1 MLTVHALLT
10 MPSTR
15 VYASPC
21 PRAAARTNR
30 SRVHSLN
37 RPPSPSAGTS
47 VTPEGVSRSTRLV
60 HRFSTLQ
67 SLEYRDFRWVWAG
80 SFASFMGMNMQM
92 ITNGWLVRRLADD
105 SPLALALV
113 MMSFAAPMTFM
124 SLIGGALADRIPR
137 KRILMLS
144 QGGNAVLTILLATL
158 DVTGVVAF
166 WHVMVIGVANGS
178 MMAFNMPSRT
188 AIISDIVPEHRLM
201 NAISLNNSGM
211 NLTRV
216 VGPAAAG
223 VMIVFINTA
232 GVFYLVGAMYVL
244 AFILVAGMRAGSSVS
259 TRARKDVFDDI
270 REGVGYAI
278 RDQTLRGLIIMT
290 FIPVLFGFSYFVLLP
305 AWAREALD
313 VGSEDLGILMM
324 LMGVGALIGSLALAS
339 MTNFKKRGLLLLAA
353 SVGWGVSLAI
363 FSQATSYALAVPLL
377 MFMGLLSS
385 LVMSLSMTL
394 TQLKSTPEMRGRI
407 MSINMMT
414 FGLMPLSALPFGA
427 LAEQIGTPDALGLSG
442 LLLAAFTVL
451 FALAYPSFRRIA

>member
-1 MLTVHALLT
+1 
-10 MPSTR
+10 
-15 VYASPC
+15 
-21 PRAAARTNR
+21 
-30 SRVHSLN
+30 
-37 RPPSPSAGTS
+37 
-47 VTPEGVSRSTRLV
+47 
-60 HRFSTLQ
+60 
-67 SLEYRDFRWVWAG
+67 
-80 SFASFMGMNMQM
+80 MGMNMQM
-92 ITNGWLVRRLADD
+92 ITNGWLVLRLADD

-324 LMGVGALIGSLALAS
+324 LMGAGALVGSLALAS

-353 SVGWGVSLAI
+353 SVGWGVSLAV

-377 MFMGLLSS
+377 MIMGLLSS
-385 LVMSLSMTL
+385 LFMSLSMTL

>member
-1 MLTVHALLT
+1 
-10 MPSTR
+10 
-15 VYASPC
+15 
-21 PRAAARTNR
+21 
-30 SRVHSLN
+30 
-37 RPPSPSAGTS
+37 
-47 VTPEGVSRSTRLV
+47 
-60 HRFSTLQ
+60 
-67 SLEYRDFRWVWAG
+67 
-80 SFASFMGMNMQM
+80 MGMNMQM
-92 ITNGWLVRRLADD
+92 ITRGWLVLRLADD

-137 KRILMLS
+137 KRLLMLS
-144 QGGNAVLTILLATL
+144 QGGNAVLTILRATL
-158 DVTGVVAF
+158 DVTGVIAF
-166 WHVMVIGVANGS
+166 WHVIVIGVANGS

-211 NLTRV
+211 NLTRI

-223 VMIVFINTA
+223 VLIVFIGTA
-232 GVFYLVGAMYVL
+232 GVFYLVGAIYVL
-244 AFILVAGMRAGSSVS
+244 AFLLVAGMRAGSTVAA
-259 TRARKDVFDDI
+259 RARKGIFEDI
-270 REGVGYAI
+270 REGLSYTI

-290 FIPVLFGFSYFVLLP
+290 FIPVLFGFSYFALLP

-313 VGSEDLGILMM
+313 VGSEDLGVLMM
-324 LMGVGALIGSLALAS
+324 LMGVGALIGSLELAS
-339 MTNFKKRGLLLLAA
+339 TTNFNKRGVLLLAA
-353 SVGWGVSLAI
+353 SLGWGVSLAV

-377 MFMGLLSS
+377 MVMGLLSS
-385 LVMSLSMTL
+385 LFMSLSMTL
-394 TQLKSTPEMRGRI
+394 TQLHTSPEMRGRI

-442 LLLAAFTVL
+442 LLLAALTVL

>member
-1 MLTVHALLT
+1 
-10 MPSTR
+10 
-15 VYASPC
+15 
-21 PRAAARTNR
+21 
-30 SRVHSLN
+30 
-37 RPPSPSAGTS
+37 
-47 VTPEGVSRSTRLV
+47 
-60 HRFSTLQ
+60 
-67 SLEYRDFRWVWAG
+67 
-80 SFASFMGMNMQM
+80 MGMNMQM
-92 ITNGWLVRRLADD
+92 ITNGWLVLRLADE

-113 MMSFAAPMTFM
+113 MMSFAAPMTFI
-124 SLIGGALADRIPR
+124 SPIGGALADRIPR

-144 QGGNAVLTILLATL
+144 QGGNAALTILLATL

-166 WHVMVIGVANGS
+166 WHVMVIGVANGT

-211 NLTRV
+211 NLSRI

-223 VMIVFINTA
+223 VLIVFIDTA
-232 GVFYLVGAMYVL
+232 GVFYLVGAIYVA
-244 AFILVAGMRAGSSVS
+244 AFVLVAGMRAGSTVS
-259 TRARKDVFDDI
+259 TRARKGMFDDI
-270 REGVGYAI
+270 REGASYTI
-278 RDQTLRGLIIMT
+278 RDQTLRGLIVMT
-290 FIPVLFGFSYFVLLP
+290 FIPVLFGFSYFALLP

-324 LMGVGALIGSLALAS
+324 LMGAGALVGSLALAS

-353 SVGWGVSLAI
+353 SVGWGVSLAV

-377 MFMGLLSS
+377 MIMGLLNS
-385 LVMSLSMTL
+385 LFMSLSMTL
-394 TQLKSTPEMRGRI
+394 TQLNASPEMRGRI

-427 LAEQIGTPDALGLSG
+427 LAEKIGTPDALGLSG

>member
-1 MLTVHALLT
+1 
-10 MPSTR
+10 
-15 VYASPC
+15 
-21 PRAAARTNR
+21 
-30 SRVHSLN
+30 
-37 RPPSPSAGTS
+37 
-47 VTPEGVSRSTRLV
+47 
-60 HRFSTLQ
+60 
-67 SLEYRDFRWVWAG
+67 
-80 SFASFMGMNMQM
+80 MGMNMQM
-92 ITNGWLVRRLADD
+92 ITRGWLVLRLADD

-137 KRILMLS
+137 KRLLMLS

-211 NLTRV
+211 NLTRI

-223 VMIVFINTA
+223 VLIVFIDTA
-232 GVFYLVGAMYVL
+232 GVFYLVGAIYVVSF
-244 AFILVAGMRAGSSVS
+244 ALVAGMRAGSTVS
-259 TRARKDVFDDI
+259 TRERKGIFVDI
-270 REGVGYAI
+270 REGVGYAT

-290 FIPVLFGFSYFVLLP
+290 FIPVLFGFSYFALLP

-324 LMGVGALIGSLALAS
+324 LMGVGALIGSLVLAS
-339 MTNFKKRGLLLLAA
+339 MTNFKKRGLFLLAA
-353 SVGWGVSLAI
+353 SLGWGVSLAF

-377 MFMGLLSS
+377 MFMGLVSS
-385 LVMSLSMTL
+385 LYMSLSMTL
-394 TQLKSTPEMRGRI
+394 TQLHTSPEMRGRI

-427 LAEQIGTPDALGLSG
+427 LAERIGTPDALGLSG
-442 LLLAAFTVL
+442 LLLAALTVL
-451 FALAYPSFRRIA
+451 FALAYPSFRRMA

>member
-1 MLTVHALLT
+1 
-10 MPSTR
+10 
-15 VYASPC
+15 
-21 PRAAARTNR
+21 
-30 SRVHSLN
+30 
-37 RPPSPSAGTS
+37 
-47 VTPEGVSRSTRLV
+47 
-60 HRFSTLQ
+60 
-67 SLEYRDFRWVWAG
+67 
-80 SFASFMGMNMQM
+80 MGMNMQM
-92 ITNGWLVRRLADD
+92 ITNGWLVLRLADE

-113 MMSFAAPMTFM
+113 MMSFAAPMTFI
-124 SLIGGALADRIPR
+124 SPIGGALADRIPR

-144 QGGNAVLTILLATL
+144 QGGNVALTILLATL

-166 WHVMVIGVANGS
+166 WHVMVIGVANGT

-201 NAISLNNSGM
+201 NAISLNNSGL
-211 NLTRV
+211 NLSRI

-223 VMIVFINTA
+223 VLIVFIDTA
-232 GVFYLVGAMYVL
+232 GVFYLVGAIYVA
-244 AFILVAGMRAGSSVS
+244 AFVLVAGMRAGSTVS
-259 TRARKDVFDDI
+259 TRARKGMFDDI
-270 REGVGYAI
+270 REGASYTI
-278 RDQTLRGLIIMT
+278 RDQTLRGLIVMT
-290 FIPVLFGFSYFVLLP
+290 FIPVLFGFSYFALLP

-324 LMGVGALIGSLALAS
+324 LMGAGALVGSLALAS

-353 SVGWGVSLAI
+353 SVGWGVSLAV

-377 MFMGLLSS
+377 MIMGLLSS
-385 LVMSLSMTL
+385 LFMSLSMTL
-394 TQLKSTPEMRGRI
+394 TQLNASPEMRGRI

-427 LAEQIGTPDALGLSG
+427 LAEKIGTPDALGLSG

>member
-1 MLTVHALLT
+1 
-10 MPSTR
+10 
-15 VYASPC
+15 
-21 PRAAARTNR
+21 
-30 SRVHSLN
+30 
-37 RPPSPSAGTS
+37 
-47 VTPEGVSRSTRLV
+47 
-60 HRFSTLQ
+60 
-67 SLEYRDFRWVWAG
+67 
-80 SFASFMGMNMQM
+80 MGMNMQM
-92 ITNGWLVRRLADD
+92 ITNGWLVLRLADE

-113 MMSFAAPMTFM
+113 MMSFAAPMTFI
-124 SLIGGALADRIPR
+124 SPIGGALADRIPR

-144 QGGNAVLTILLATL
+144 QGGNAALTILLATL

-166 WHVMVIGVANGS
+166 WHVMVIGVANGT

-211 NLTRV
+211 NLSRI

-223 VMIVFINTA
+223 VLIVFIDTA
-232 GVFYLVGAMYVL
+232 GVFYLVGAIYVA
-244 AFILVAGMRAGSSVS
+244 AFVMVAGMRAGSTVS
-259 TRARKDVFDDI
+259 TRARKGMFDDI
-270 REGVGYAI
+270 REGASYTI
-278 RDQTLRGLIIMT
+278 RDQTLRGLIVMT
-290 FIPVLFGFSYFVLLP
+290 FIPVLFGFSYFALLP

-324 LMGVGALIGSLALAS
+324 LMGAGALVGSLALAS

-353 SVGWGVSLAI
+353 SVGWGVSLAV

-377 MFMGLLSS
+377 MIMGLLSS
-385 LVMSLSMTL
+385 LFMSLSMTL
-394 TQLKSTPEMRGRI
+394 TQLNASPEMRGRI

-427 LAEQIGTPDALGLSG
+427 LAEKIGTPDALGLSG

>member
-1 MLTVHALLT
+1 
-10 MPSTR
+10 
-15 VYASPC
+15 
-21 PRAAARTNR
+21 
-30 SRVHSLN
+30 
-37 RPPSPSAGTS
+37 
-47 VTPEGVSRSTRLV
+47 
-60 HRFSTLQ
+60 
-67 SLEYRDFRWVWAG
+67 
-80 SFASFMGMNMQM
+80 MGMNMQM
-92 ITNGWLVRRLADD
+92 ITNGWLVLRLADE

-113 MMSFAAPMTFM
+113 MMSFAAPMTFI
-124 SLIGGALADRIPR
+124 SPIGGALADRIPR

-144 QGGNAVLTILLATL
+144 QGGNAALTILLATL

-166 WHVMVIGVANGS
+166 WHVMVIGVANGT

-211 NLTRV
+211 NLSRI

-223 VMIVFINTA
+223 VLIVFIDTA
-232 GVFYLVGAMYVL
+232 GVFYLVGAIYVA
-244 AFILVAGMRAGSSVS
+244 AFVLVAGMRAGSTVS
-259 TRARKDVFDDI
+259 TRARKGMFDDI
-270 REGVGYAI
+270 REGASYTI
-278 RDQTLRGLIIMT
+278 RDQTLRGLIVMT
-290 FIPVLFGFSYFVLLP
+290 FIPVLFGFSYFALLP

-324 LMGVGALIGSLALAS
+324 LMGAGALVGSLALAS

-353 SVGWGVSLAI
+353 SVGWGVSLAV

-377 MFMGLLSS
+377 MIMGLLSS
-385 LVMSLSMTL
+385 LFMSLSMTL
-394 TQLKSTPEMRGRI
+394 TQLNASPEMRGRI

-427 LAEQIGTPDALGLSG
+427 LAEKIGTPDALGLSG

>member
-1 MLTVHALLT
+1 
-10 MPSTR
+10 
-15 VYASPC
+15 
-21 PRAAARTNR
+21 
-30 SRVHSLN
+30 
-37 RPPSPSAGTS
+37 
-47 VTPEGVSRSTRLV
+47 
-60 HRFSTLQ
+60 
-67 SLEYRDFRWVWAG
+67 
-80 SFASFMGMNMQM
+80 MGMNMQM
-92 ITNGWLVRRLADD
+92 ITNGWLVLRLADD

-385 LVMSLSMTL
+385 LFMSLSMTL

>member
-1 MLTVHALLT
+1 
-10 MPSTR
+10 
-15 VYASPC
+15 
-21 PRAAARTNR
+21 
-30 SRVHSLN
+30 
-37 RPPSPSAGTS
+37 
-47 VTPEGVSRSTRLV
+47 
-60 HRFSTLQ
+60 
-67 SLEYRDFRWVWAG
+67 
-80 SFASFMGMNMQM
+80 
-92 ITNGWLVRRLADD
+92 
-105 SPLALALV
+105 
-113 MMSFAAPMTFM
+113 
-124 SLIGGALADRIPR
+124 
-137 KRILMLS
+137 
-144 QGGNAVLTILLATL
+144 
-158 DVTGVVAF
+158 
-166 WHVMVIGVANGS
+166 MVIGVANGS

-385 LVMSLSMTL
+385 LFMSLSMTL

>member
-1 MLTVHALLT
+1 
-10 MPSTR
+10 
-15 VYASPC
+15 
-21 PRAAARTNR
+21 
-30 SRVHSLN
+30 
-37 RPPSPSAGTS
+37 
-47 VTPEGVSRSTRLV
+47 
-60 HRFSTLQ
+60 
-67 SLEYRDFRWVWAG
+67 
-80 SFASFMGMNMQM
+80 MGMNMQM
-92 ITNGWLVRRLADD
+92 ITNGWLVLRLADD

>member
-1 MLTVHALLT
+1 
-10 MPSTR
+10 
-15 VYASPC
+15 
-21 PRAAARTNR
+21 
-30 SRVHSLN
+30 
-37 RPPSPSAGTS
+37 
-47 VTPEGVSRSTRLV
+47 
-60 HRFSTLQ
+60 
-67 SLEYRDFRWVWAG
+67 
-80 SFASFMGMNMQM
+80 MGMNMQM
-92 ITNGWLVRRLADD
+92 ITRGWLVLRLADD
-105 SPLALALV
+105 SPLALAVV

-137 KRILMLS
+137 KRLLMLS

-166 WHVMVIGVANGS
+166 WHVIVIGVANGS

-211 NLTRV
+211 NLTRI

-223 VMIVFINTA
+223 VLIVFIGTA
-232 GVFYLVGAMYVL
+232 GVFYLVGAIYIL
-244 AFILVAGMRAGSSVS
+244 AFLLVAGMRAGSTVS
-259 TRARKDVFDDI
+259 ARARKGIFEDI
-270 REGVGYAI
+270 REGVGYAA

-290 FIPVLFGFSYFVLLP
+290 FIPVLFGFSYFALLP

-324 LMGVGALIGSLALAS
+324 LMGVGALIGSLVLAS
-339 MTNFKKRGLLLLAA
+339 MTNFKKRGLFLLAA
-353 SVGWGVSLAI
+353 SLGWGVSLAV

-377 MFMGLLSS
+377 MFMGLVSS
-385 LVMSLSMTL
+385 LYMSLSMTL
-394 TQLKSTPEMRGRI
+394 TQLHTSPEMRGRI

-427 LAEQIGTPDALGLSG
+427 LAERIGTPDALGLSG
-442 LLLAAFTVL
+442 LLLAVLTVL
-451 FALAYPSFRRIA
+451 FGLAYPSFRRIA

>member
-1 MLTVHALLT
+1 
-10 MPSTR
+10 
-15 VYASPC
+15 
-21 PRAAARTNR
+21 
-30 SRVHSLN
+30 
-37 RPPSPSAGTS
+37 
-47 VTPEGVSRSTRLV
+47 
-60 HRFSTLQ
+60 
-67 SLEYRDFRWVWAG
+67 
-80 SFASFMGMNMQM
+80 MGLNMQM
-92 ITNGWLVRRLADD
+92 ITRGWLVLRLADD

-113 MMSFAAPMTFM
+113 MVSFAAPMTFM

-137 KRILMLS
+137 KRLLMLS

-158 DVTGVVAF
+158 DVTGVVTF

-211 NLTRV
+211 NLTRI

-223 VMIVFINTA
+223 VLIVFIGTA
-232 GVFYLVGAMYVL
+232 GVFYLVGAIYVL
-244 AFILVAGMRAGSSVS
+244 AFLLVAGMQAGSTVS
-259 TRARKDVFDDI
+259 TRARKGIFEDI
-270 REGVGYAI
+270 REGLSYTI

-290 FIPVLFGFSYFVLLP
+290 FIPVLFGFSYFALLP

-324 LMGVGALIGSLALAS
+324 LMGVGALIGSLVLAS
-339 MTNFKKRGLLLLAA
+339 MTNFKKRGLFLLAA
-353 SVGWGVSLAI
+353 SLGWGVSLAV

-377 MFMGLLSS
+377 MFMGLVSS
-385 LVMSLSMTL
+385 LYMSLSMTL
-394 TQLKSTPEMRGRI
+394 TQLHASAEMRGRI

-414 FGLMPLSALPFGA
+414 FGLMPLGALPFGA
-427 LAEQIGTPDALGLSG
+427 LAERIGTPDALGLSG
-442 LLLAAFTVL
+442 LMLAALTVL